1 MAKRSRSRSRSD
13 RSGEKADSVKFIYSS
28 PLRVYLVLGALSLI
42 GIFCAFRLPVSL
54 FPNSSKP
61 SVTTCIGSE
70 MAPDAF
76 QRFYGSYLEGALRQ
90 ISEGGL
96 DVDRKSTRL

>member
-1 MAKRSRSRSRSD
+1 M
-13 RSGEKADSVKFIYSS
+13 KFIYSS

-42 GIFCAFRLPVSL
+42 GIYSAMGLPVSL

-61 SVTTCIGSE
+61 SIETCIGSE

-76 QRFYGSYLEGALRQ
+76 QRYYGTYLEGALRQ
-90 ISEGGL
+90 ISEGAW
-96 DVDRKSTRL
+96 RLRRS